1 MTSDQAIKP
10 GLEAIREAL
19 YCLGNPHQQLRVV
32 HIAGTN
38 GKGSTLAF
46 IARIARQYGLN
57 VGTFMSPCVVDVHDQ
72 IQVNG
77 EPITEQQLDILFQ
90 VLQQA
95 GLSGKLTDF
104 ELLTV
109 LAFLHFQREQVDI
122 VVLETGMGGLL
133 DSTNVVTPIVSV
145 ITSIALEHTQFLGD
159 TLTEIAQHKAGIIK
173 QGKPVVVGR
182 LETEAAQVI
191 EQRAFNKQAPLL
203 LLGKTFDIVRYE
215 QTETYV
221 NDDTTYVVHDLRRQ
235 MRGPH
240 QADNMALAVTAFIE
254 VARVLHIPLSAEAI
268 RQGVERATLAGRFEE
283 VLPNVFFDGAH
294 NPASAEKLVAT
305 IREQFPN
312 RPVQFVIGMLADKDV
327 QAVLTILQQV
337 SDDFVFVDFDYIRAM
352 KADKMI
358 ALCSATHKQIVRD
371 AVQWIRKGHEQE
383 KILVVTG
390 SLYLLASLR
399 EALYSE

>member
-1 MTSDQAIKP
+1 M
-10 GLEAIREAL
+10 
-19 YCLGNPHQQLRVV
+19 
-32 HIAGTN
+32 
-38 GKGSTLAF
+38 AF
-46 IARIARQYGLN
+46 SRIARQAWFECRYVYVSLCGRC
-57 VGTFMSPCVVDVHDQ
+57 TRS

-77 EPITEQQLDILFQ
+77 EFITEQQLDTLFQ

-173 QGKPVVVGR
+173 QGKPVIVGR
-182 LETEAAQVI
+182 LETEAMQVI
-191 EQRAFNKQAPLL
+191 EQQAFNKQAPLL
-203 LLGKTFDIVRYE
+203 LLGKTFDIVRHG
-215 QTETYV
+215 QTEMYV
-221 NDDTTYVVHDLRRQ
+221 NNDSAFVVHNLCRN
-235 MRGPH
+235 MLGPH

-254 VARVLHIPLSAEAI
+254 VANALHIPLSVEAI
-268 RQGVERATLAGRFEE
+268 RQGVEQATLAGRFEE
-283 VLPNVFFDGAH
+283 VLPRVFFDGAH

-312 RPVQFVIGMLADKDV
+312 QPVQFVIGMLADKDV
-327 QAVLTILQQV
+327 QAVLNILQQV

-352 KADKMI
+352 KATKMFD
-358 ALCSATHKQIVRD
+358 LCSATHKQLVHNIVP
-371 AVQWIRKGHEQE
+371 WIRKVHEQE
-383 KILVVTG
+383 KVIVVTG

-399 EALYSE
+399 ESLNSE